1 VVQHRLAR
9 PISSPARPGVSG
21 VSDPAPDA
29 SAARPRPAGRL
40 GGGLR
45 LTRRGRVVLFALV
58 TVAACVLW
66 VAAASGALATDHGAS
81 AGAARRDLSQVVVQ
95 PGQTL
100 WSIALSTDPSA
111 DPRAVV
117 QRIIEINGLAGGSV
131 AAGQHL
137 WVPRA

>member
-1 VVQHRLAR
+1 M
-9 PISSPARPGVSG
+9 
-21 VSDPAPDA
+21 SDPAPDA